1 MAFSVLFTKVVLIQR
16 KVLEKNIRIEHD
28 REVFARFEKYNIIL
42 KILELGGFKCKIMPI
57 CPTNPKN

>member
-42 KILELGGFKCKIMPI
+42 KILELGVFKCKIMPI

>member
-42 KILELGGFKCKIMPI
+42 KF
-57 CPTNPKN
+57 